1 LGGRSSSSGG
11 FVAILQS
18 IFVAT
23 IQGALGSLPQA
34 LARRVQGNPSGKD
47 ATFVY
52 DMTPYY
58 ISQSGDAALG
68 TTVEPGEDAPD
79 SSAF

>member
-23 IQGALGSLPQA
+23 IQGSLPQA

-52 DMTPYY
+52 DMTSDY
-58 ISQSGDAALG
+58 ISQSGDAARG